1 MTCQLAYRTALTAL
15 LAAAVIVTAI
25 STARAGE
32 SAQVASGDVAPYTT
46 PRTGVITNS
55 GVTGRAMI
63 ITPAGTHHS
72 IARIHAEGL
81 QPRQEYGV
89 HVHFGACREYLGHFQ
104 YQVPGAFTRD
114 NEAWL
119 DLIANPAG
127 HAHDQVEV
135 PRIDVVARP
144 LSIVIHARSN
154 PDRAGAYASNP
165 GPRIACA
172 DLNSPA

>member
-1 MTCQLAYRTALTAL
+1 MSCQLASRAALIAL

-25 STARAGE
+25 STARAEE

-63 ITPAGTHHS
+63 VTPAGAHRS
-72 IARIHAEGL
+72 IVRLHAEGL
-81 QPRQEYGV
+81 QPGQEYGV
-89 HVHFGACREYLGHFQ
+89 HVHFGACLEYQGHFQ
-104 YQVPGAFTRD
+104 YQVPGAVTRD
-114 NEAWL
+114 NEVWL
-119 DLIANPAG
+119 DLIANSAG
-127 HAHDQVEV
+127 RARDQVRV
-135 PRIDVVARP
+135 PRIDVAARP

-154 PDRAGAYASNP
+154 PDRAGAQAGNP

-172 DLNSPA
+172 DLNPHA